1 MRRHY
6 ISDGVLTK
14 YERESGK
21 LRLSGGSWSINVDDF
36 ALDKLSKIVYIT
48 ERYRYEIE
56 KDDAVSVGYFRQ
68 FKGENKLVVP
78 ISKWTKKEK

>member
-21 LRLSGGSWSINVDDF
+21 LRLSGGSWSINVDNF

-48 ERYRYEIE
+48 ERYRYEIQ
-56 KDDAVSVGYFRQ
+56 KDDALSGGFFRK
-68 FKGENKLVVP
+68 FRGENKLVVP
-78 ISKWTKKEK
+78 ISKWEKRSK